1 MSKYLA
7 TYSDTLNNVDV
18 FGFMLMS
25 DKDMERYESLA
36 MSITWSFSYNVS
48 EVDYIDFIDGEEYL
62 SKVEFKELTDEE
74 FTAIN
79 NVFGD
84 KFGMIISEDFLKI
97 VLSDEETIDDDYQNL
112 DIDNDY
118 LFGSDDDY

>member
-7 TYSDTLNNVDV
+7 TYSDNINNVDV

-25 DKDMERYESLA
+25 DNGMERYENLA
-36 MSITWSFSYNVS
+36 MSITWGFSYNVS
-48 EVDYIDFIDGEEYL
+48 EFDSIEFIDGEEYL

-84 KFGMIISEDFLKI
+84 KFGTIISEDFLKM
-97 VLSDEETIDDDYQNL
+97 VLSDEESIDDDYENL

-118 LFGSDDDY
+118 LLGGDDDY